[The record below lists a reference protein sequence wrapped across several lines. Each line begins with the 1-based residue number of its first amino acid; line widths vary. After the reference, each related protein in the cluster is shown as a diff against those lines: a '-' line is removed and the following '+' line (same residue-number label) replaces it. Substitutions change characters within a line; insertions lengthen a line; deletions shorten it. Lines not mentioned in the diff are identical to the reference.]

1 MLSVLDSE
9 AGAEGS
15 DSAFFTRI
23 CDIHRSHRCFS
34 LPISPNPLTFAI
46 RHYAGDVVY
55 DARGFVDKNKDTLF
69 NDVSHALCASTQGF
83 LAELFEDR
91 RPEMERKRR
100 PPTMATMF
108 KKSVT
113 ALVES
118 LTACNPHYIR
128 TIKPNENKRPG
139 EFDMERCTHQV
150 RYLGLLENIRI
161 RRAGYCYRVPME
173 KFLGRFKML
182 CPDTW
187 PRASGAADVEKLLTY
202 KQGVCIDVKGVRD
215 YFVRGF
221 DSGLG
226 AYEIGKTKVFIR
238 QPKAL
243 FWRRKLVLRTVG
255 KAARGWL
262 SLRLR
267 PRDLNIKNWTT
278 CVLRESAGG
287 T

>member
-1 MLSVLDSE
+1 M
-9 AGAEGS
+9 
-15 DSAFFTRI
+15 
-23 CDIHRSHRCFS
+23 
-34 LPISPNPLTFAI
+34 
-46 RHYAGDVVY
+46 
-55 DARGFVDKNKDTLF
+55 
-69 NDVSHALCASTQGF
+69 
-83 LAELFEDR
+83 
-91 RPEMERKRR
+91 
-100 PPTMATMF
+100 
-108 KKSVT
+108 
-113 ALVES
+113 
-118 LTACNPHYIR
+118 
-128 TIKPNENKRPG
+128 
-139 EFDMERCTHQV
+139 

-243 FWRRKLVLRTVG
+243 FALESLSIFEDAFGPEGARAPYPRRL
-255 KAARGWL
+255 
-262 SLRLR
+262 
-267 PRDLNIKNWTT
+267 
-278 CVLRESAGG
+278 ESP
-287 T
+287 